1 MENEIKNEETVEEVN
16 VDAEIDE
23 AENKGKYTL
32 KHPIK
37 FEGQEIKTI
46 DVESVRDIKWKD
58 IQEARDYLK
67 RIGKSPDL
75 GMEMYDAPELAFA
88 ILTIKTKL
96 PMEVIDELSSWDAII
111 LHNMVRNFLAM

>member
-1 MENEIKNEETVEEVN
+1 M
-16 VDAEIDE
+16 
-23 AENKGKYTL
+23 
-32 KHPIK
+32 
-37 FEGQEIKTI
+37 
-46 DVESVRDIKWKD
+46 
-58 IQEARDYLK
+58 K